1 MKRMWRHLAA
11 SSCAVPG
18 SARSAATAR
27 PADLGSHSS
36 AAGKRTWLF
45 AKLQPH
51 RQWGT
56 SPSRSRAL
64 VIEKSGVDDSFTKKM
79 RRKAKGTHTGN
90 NSGCHKVETKV

>member
-1 MKRMWRHLAA
+1 MWRHLAA

-51 RQWGT
+51 RQWG
-56 SPSRSRAL
+56 RSHLGQTLR
-64 VIEKSGVDDSFTKKM
+64 DSASSTVQSVLND
-79 RRKAKGTHTGN
+79 G
-90 NSGCHKVETKV
+90 GCGDFV